1 MTIPYVSVTCWFGN
15 TTTGA
20 SVFTLDDPVRGVL
33 DSATYLLSGDAGTDL
48 TSYCNSFSV
57 QRGKTSPLFGNIDP
71 AAGSFQLNNETRLF
85 DPLYAAGALYGS
97 FKPGKRVMVQ
107 VAGVTVFDGRVS
119 DWTNSYEVS
128 GRSVTVGRV
137 EDLLGSLGRQLFADW
152 TPTDNQLSGARVTEV
167 LNRPEVLG
175 SASRDIA
182 TGRSSLQGEPIALN
196 TNVLN
201 YLQTVA
207 NTEQGLFF
215 CSREGVLTFRGRNS
229 VGAVS
234 SSVTFSDAGPLY
246 YHEIEI
252 EQTGDTYYTRVTV
265 EAVNIPA
272 STVTAAAAT
281 QDGVRAFSISGL
293 LQDSQQQV
301 IDMTTF
307 LGATYSVPDP
317 SISSLTVE
325 LSTEQYPGLL
335 ALGVLAIELGTTI
348 QVSFTPNG
356 VGAAISQRL
365 IVDGIRYD
373 ITPQSCRVHFTL
385 SDASGRTMFTLDSTE
400 FGVLDGS
407 SLLGY

>member
-1 MTIPYVSVTCWFGN
+1 VTVPDVAVTCWFGN

-20 SVFTLDDPVRGVL
+20 SQFILDDPVRGVL
-33 DSATYLLSGDAGTDL
+33 DNVTYVLSGDAGTDL
-48 TSYCNSFSV
+48 TGYCNSFSV

-71 AAGSFQLNNETRLF
+71 ASGSFQLNNESRLF
-85 DPLYAAGALYGS
+85 DPLYAAGVLYGS
-97 FKPGKRVMVQ
+97 FKPGKRVTLEIL
-107 VAGVTVFDGRVS
+107 GVTVFDGRVS

-128 GRSVTVGRV
+128 GRSVTTGRV
-137 EDLLGSLGRQLFADW
+137 EDLLGSLGRQLFDAW
-152 TPTDNQLSGARVTEV
+152 TPTDNQLSGARVIEV
-167 LNRPEVLG
+167 LDRPEVLG

-182 TGRSSLQGEPIALN
+182 VGKSSLQGEPVALN

-207 NTEQGLFF
+207 NSEQGLFF
-215 CSREGVLTFRGRNS
+215 CSREGVLTFRGRDS

-234 SSVTFSDAGPLY
+234 AAVTLSDAGPLY
-246 YHEIEI
+246 YHAIQV
-252 EQTGDTYYTRVTV
+252 EQTGDTYYTKVTV

-272 STVTAAAAT
+272 MTITEVAAA

-307 LGATYSVPDP
+307 LGATYSNPDP
-317 SISSLTVE
+317 SISELTVE

-373 ITPQSCRVHFTL
+373 VTPHSCRVTFTV
-385 SDASGRTMFTLDSTE
+385 SAAAGRTMFTLDSTE

>member
-1 MTIPYVSVTCWFGN
+1 MTVPDVAVTCWFGN

-20 SVFTLDDPVRGVL
+20 SQFILDDPVRGVL
-33 DSATYLLSGDAGTDL
+33 DNATYVLSGDAGTDL
-48 TSYCNSFSV
+48 TGYCNSFSV
-57 QRGKTSPLFGNIDP
+57 QRGVTSPLFGNIDP
-71 AAGSFQLNNETRLF
+71 ASGSFQLNNESRLF
-85 DPLYAAGALYGS
+85 DPLYAAGALYGN
-97 FKPGKRVMVQ
+97 FKPGKRVTLEIL
-107 VAGVTVFDGRVS
+107 GVTVFDGRVS

-128 GRSVTVGRV
+128 GRSVTTGRV
-137 EDLLGSLGRQLFADW
+137 EDLLGSLGRQLFDEW
-152 TPTDNQLSGARVTEV
+152 TPTDNQLSGARVIEV
-167 LNRPEVLG
+167 LNRSEVLG

-182 TGRSSLQGEPIALN
+182 VGKSSLQGTLITSS

-207 NTEQGLFF
+207 SSEQGLFF
-215 CSREGVLTFRGRNS
+215 CSRDGLLTFRGRDS

-234 SSVTFSDAGPLY
+234 AAVTFSDSGPLY
-246 YHEIEI
+246 YHQI
-252 EQTGDTYYTRVTV
+252 QVGQNGDTYYTKVTV
-265 EAVNIPA
+265 EALNIPA
-272 STVTAAAAT
+272 MTITEVAAA
-281 QDGVRAFSISGL
+281 QDGVRTFSISGL

-307 LGATYSVPDP
+307 LGATYSTSAP
-317 SISSLTVE
+317 SISELTVE

-356 VGAAISQRL
+356 IGAAISQRL

-373 ITPQSCRVHFTL
+373 VTPHSCRVTFTV
-385 SDASGRTMFTLDSTE
+385 SAAAGRTMFTLDSTE

>member
-1 MTIPYVSVTCWFGN
+1 MTIPNVAVTVWFGN
-15 TTTGA
+15 TTTAA
-20 SVFTLDDPVRGVL
+20 SSFTLDDTVRGVL
-33 DSATYLLSGDAGTDL
+33 DNATYVLSGDAGTDV
-48 TSYCNSFSV
+48 TSYCNRFTV

-71 AAGSFQLNNETRLF
+71 ASGSFQLNNETRMF
-85 DPLYAAGALYGS
+85 DPLYAAGALYGN
-97 FKPGKRVMVQ
+97 FKPGKRVVLQ
-107 VAGVTVFDGRVS
+107 VLGVTVFDGRVS
-119 DWTNSYEVS
+119 DWSNSYEVS

-137 EDLLGSLGRQLFADW
+137 EDLLGSLGRQLFDDW
-152 TPTDNQLSGARVTEV
+152 TPTDGQLSGARVIEV
-167 LNRPEVLG
+167 LNRPEVLA

-182 TGRSSLQGEPIALN
+182 TGKSVLQGEPVTLG

-207 NTEQGLFF
+207 NSEQGLFF
-215 CSREGVLTFRGRNS
+215 VSRDGVLTFRGRDS

-234 SSVTFSDAGPLY
+234 SAVTFSDAGPLY
-246 YHEIEI
+246 YHQIEV
-252 EQTGDTYYTRVTV
+252 EQTGDTYYTKVTV

-272 STVTAAAAT
+272 MTITDTSAT

-293 LQDSQQQV
+293 LQNTQQQV
-301 IDMTTF
+301 IDMTTY
-307 LGATYSVPDP
+307 LGAVYATPDP

-325 LSTEQYPGLL
+325 LSNEQYPGFL
-335 ALGVLAIELGTTI
+335 AYGVLGIELGTTI

-356 VGAAISQRL
+356 VGAAIVQRL

-373 ITPQSCRVHFTL
+373 VTPSSCRVTFTV
-385 SDASGRTMFTLDSTE
+385 SAASGRTMFTLDDAT